1 MISRLIILFL
11 SAALLS
17 QTCYAQKLSND
28 DRLRDIVRRYGQ
40 AEVIVQFTGPR
51 IPENLTRNVSITS
64 VREKVIEISLSPLT
78 VEWFISQK
86 FSYSIKEKTELKGIV
101 SAASVSKA
109 FAWDTYPT
117 YPQYDSIMQ
126 SFV

>member
-1 MISRLIILFL
+1 ML
-11 SAALLS
+11 
-17 QTCYAQKLSND
+17 
-28 DRLRDIVRRYGQ
+28 
-40 AEVIVQFTGPR
+40 FTGSGL
-51 IPENLTRNVSITS
+51 PENLTRNVSITS

-101 SAASVSKA
+101 SAASMSKA

-117 YPQYDSIMQ
+117 YTQYDSMMQ
-126 SFV
+126 SFVSELSSTVSSRYNWNKH